1 MTSAIKVWTR
11 SVRMNLKVK
20 TTIKQKAEKY
30 TKFIISVTNY
40 LTLIYVI
47 VKFKVLVEFGLLLL
61 KGGLKS
67 NSTY

>member
-1 MTSAIKVWTR
+1 
-11 SVRMNLKVK
+11 MNLKVK

-67 NSTY
+67 NSMYWSWWPF

>member
-1 MTSAIKVWTR
+1 
-11 SVRMNLKVK
+11 MNLKIK

-30 TKFIISVTNY
+30 TKFIISVTNC

-67 NSTY
+67 NSMY